1 LALWSVKLKFQE
13 PLGSQMLNV
22 VRLLNVVICSGPVVV
37 SKAGG
42 AGFTLIVMLS
52 VAVQLLSSVTVSVY
66 TVVTVGDALG
76 LATLGLLNPVAG
88 DQL

>member
-1 LALWSVKLKFQE
+1 
-13 PLGSQMLNV
+13 
-22 VRLLNVVICSGPVVV
+22 
-37 SKAGG
+37 
-42 AGFTLIVMLS
+42 MLS